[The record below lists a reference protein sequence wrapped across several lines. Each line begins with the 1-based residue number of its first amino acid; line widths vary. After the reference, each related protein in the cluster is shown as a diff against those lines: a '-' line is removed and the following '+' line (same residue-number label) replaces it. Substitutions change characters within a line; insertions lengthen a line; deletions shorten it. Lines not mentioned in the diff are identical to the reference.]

1 MLPSYLT
8 LMEESRN
15 KNKKS
20 SDDTCLFSNQQAGSG
35 RYLEEVVMSML
46 DHKNDIFNPSFS
58 P

>member
-8 LMEESRN
+8 LMEESKK

-20 SDDTCLFSNQQAGSG
+20 SDNTCLFSNQQAGSG

-46 DHKNDIFNPSFS
+46 DHKNDIFNR
-58 P
+58 